1 MTRVSASILDCD
13 FLHLEDE
20 IRAVLAAGIDS
31 LHLDI
36 MDGQFVPNLS
46 FGVPIAKS
54 LRKIVT
60 VPIYA
65 HLMVINPE
73 NLIEKFIPYADFII
87 FHIEATQQPE
97 MCVNLIKE
105 GKRIP
110 GLSLNPDTPISALTP
125 YLPLISDVLVM
136 SVYPGFGG
144 QQFIPATLKRIQLLA
159 ELRRKTGSCFTISV
173 DGGVSPRNCHSII
186 QAGADILIAGSAIFK
201 SPDYAQ
207 TIKQLRCL
215 TS

>member
-1 MTRVSASILDCD
+1 MTKVSASILDCD
-13 FLHLEDE
+13 FLHLEKE
-20 IRAVLAAGIDS
+20 IRAVIAAGIDS

-60 VPIYA
+60 VPVYA
-65 HLMVINPE
+65 HLMVIKPE
-73 NLIEKFIPYADFII
+73 NIIEKFIPHADFII
-87 FHIEATQQPE
+87 FHVEAAEDPE
-97 MCVNLIKE
+97 RCISIIKTSE
-105 GKRIP
+105 REAGM
-110 GLSLNPDTPISALTP
+110 SLNPDTPIEMIKP
-125 YLPLISDVLVM
+125 YLQTIDNVLVM

-144 QQFIPATLKRIQLLA
+144 QQFIPTALERIRLLS
-159 ELRRKTGSCFTISV
+159 ELRKETGGSFTISV
-173 DGGVSPRNCHSII
+173 DGGVSPANCHSIVK
-186 QAGADILIAGSAIFK
+186 AGADILIAGSAIFK

-207 TIKQLRCL
+207 TIRQLRCL